1 MSNRF
6 HLVHLFYK
14 EHNIFVLYCHTG
26 EIHIPES
33 ILINEINCT
42 QTEIVGLI
50 DKSFLYGDSYVYK
63 SHRPEIV
70 GNEVEF

>member
-33 ILINEINCT
+33 ILINKEHK
-42 QTEIVGLI
+42 IVKKFIGPISPNDYDNIL
-50 DKSFLYGDSYVYK
+50 KLV
-63 SHRPEIV
+63 
-70 GNEVEF
+70 NEK